1 MDGQT
6 SMMIA
11 RNSNLAAE
19 EARRDSASMKT
30 IAIVTLVFL
39 PGTSLAVSFL
49 TQDQGTYK
57 QRMLTSTP
65 IGNIQHEHA

>member
-49 TQDQGTYK
+49 TQDQSTYK
-57 QRMLTSTP
+57 LRILTSTP
-65 IGNIQHEHA
+65 TGNIQHEHA